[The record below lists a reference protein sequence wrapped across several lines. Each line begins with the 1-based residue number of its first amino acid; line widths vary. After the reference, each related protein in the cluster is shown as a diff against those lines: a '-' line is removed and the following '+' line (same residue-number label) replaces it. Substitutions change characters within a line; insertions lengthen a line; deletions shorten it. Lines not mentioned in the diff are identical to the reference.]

1 MQCSAV
7 LDADCLHKLYLRG
20 LLIWLASYRLYRP
33 RWTAEILDETIRS
46 IVRRFPSDQAR
57 IDSYIRFSAARFPE
71 AEIVGYQH
79 LVGTLDCLD
88 PEDEHVLGAAI
99 IGMADSLVT
108 FNLKDF
114 PNNTKKL
121 YGVEVIHPDDF
132 LMNLAEKNPEVFL
145 DATAKWCAGYQS
157 PALSVPELSEAM
169 RQLGCL
175 NFAKYLLFEGEAILS
190 RIGD

>member
-1 MQCSAV
+1 MLNSAL

-46 IVRRFPSDQAR
+46 IVRRFPSDQVK
-57 IDSYIRFSAARFPE
+57 IDSHIRSMADRFPE

-88 PEDEHVLGAAI
+88 PEDEHVLAAAI
-99 IGMADSLVT
+99 VGRVGSLVT

-114 PNNTKKL
+114 PNDTQKL
-121 YGVEVIHPDDF
+121 YGFEVAHPDDF
-132 LMNLAEKNPEVFL
+132 LMNLADRNPEVFL
-145 DATAKWCAGYQS
+145 DATSKWCAGYQS
-157 PALSVPELSEAM
+157 PALSAQDLSRAM
-169 RQLGCL
+169 RQLGCP
-175 NFAKYLLFEGEAILS
+175 NFAKYLLFEGEAISS
-190 RIGD
+190 RIED

>member
-1 MQCSAV
+1 VLSVAL

-46 IVRRFPSDQAR
+46 IVRRFPSDQVK
-57 IDSYIRFSAARFPE
+57 IDSHVRSMAARFPE

-99 IGMADSLVT
+99 IGRVGSLVT
-108 FNLKDF
+108 FNVKDF
-114 PNNTKKL
+114 PHKTNEL
-121 YGVEVIHPDDF
+121 YGIEITHPDDF
-132 LMNLAEKNPEVFL
+132 LMQLADKNAEVFL
-145 DATAKWCAGYQS
+145 DATSKWCAGYRS
-157 PALSVPELSEAM
+157 PALSVQDLSEAM
-169 RQLGCL
+169 RQLGCP
-175 NFAKYLLFEGEAILS
+175 NFAKFLLLEAESILS
-190 RIGD
+190 RIED